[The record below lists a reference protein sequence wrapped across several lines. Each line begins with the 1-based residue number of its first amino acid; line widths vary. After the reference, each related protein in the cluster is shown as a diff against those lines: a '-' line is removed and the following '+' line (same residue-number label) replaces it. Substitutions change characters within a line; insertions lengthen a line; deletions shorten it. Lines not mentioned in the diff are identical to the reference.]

1 MPRYIFLTG
10 GVVSALGKGIATASI
25 GLLLQRRGFSVNILK
40 MDPYLNVDPGT
51 MNPFQHGEV
60 FVTDDGAETDLDL
73 GHYERFTDRSLGQAN
88 NVTSGSIYNSVIEKE
103 RRGDYL
109 GGTVQV
115 VPHLTNEIKESI
127 KRLGEEGEID
137 VVITEIGGTVGDI
150 EGLPFLEAIRQMRLE
165 EGPENVLF
173 IHLTLVPYVAT
184 AGELKTKPTQHSVQ
198 KLREIGIQPDIL
210 ICRVSQPL
218 TEEARRKIAL
228 FSNLPEKD
236 VFESVDV
243 ETVYEIP
250 LVFRSQG
257 VDNCIL
263 KKLKFKA
270 PRPDLKDWETFTK
283 ELKDPPGKVTIGLC
297 GKYVNLKDSYKSIIE
312 AFQHAGA
319 SNHASVELEFIDSE
333 EVEEKGPK
341 ALLESIDGLLVPGG
355 FGHRGIEGKIAAVR
369 YARETGLPYFGICLG
384 LQIATIEFAR
394 NVLGLEGA
402 NSSEFDPKTPHPVI
416 DILPTKKGLREMGGT
431 LRLGAY
437 PCRLEAKSLARK
449 IYGKN
454 EISERHRHR
463 YEFTPK
469 YVKKF
474 DEKGLHVS
482 GWYMEAGLPEIVEIP
497 DHPYFIAV
505 QFHPE
510 FKSRPMKPHPIF
522 HAFVEAAKAF
532 RERKEG
538 KMEPEPGD
546 TKVKGR
552 PRKPS
557 KDKTELFNPVKAD
570 PRVKAKPRVKPSS
583 RVSAPSRVQATQDL
597 F

>member
-25 GLLLQRRGFSVNILK
+25 GLLLQRRGFQVNILK

-73 GHYERFTDRSLGQAN
+73 GHYERFVDRSMAQTN
-88 NVTSGSIYNSVIEKE
+88 NVTAGKVYDTVIEKE

-127 KRLGEEGEID
+127 KRLGEGEEID

-165 EGPENVLF
+165 EGPENVIF
-173 IHLTLVPYVAT
+173 IHLTLVPYVET

-210 ICRVSQPL
+210 ICRVTQPL

-250 LVFRSQG
+250 LVFRTQG

-270 PRPDLKDWETFTK
+270 PRPDLKDWEAFVK
-283 ELKDPPGKVTIGLC
+283 ELKDPPGHVTIGLC

-319 SNHASVELEFIDSE
+319 SNHVSVELEFIDSE
-333 EVEEKGPK
+333 EVEEKGPEPF
-341 ALLESIDGLLVPGG
+341 LDRIDGLLVPGG
-355 FGHRGIEGKIAAVR
+355 FGQRGIEGKIAAVR

-416 DILPTKKGLREMGGT
+416 DILPTKKGVKEIGGT

-437 PCRLEAKSLARK
+437 PCKLEAGSLARK

-454 EISERHRHR
+454 QISERHRHR
-463 YEFTPK
+463 YELTPK
-469 YVKKF
+469 YVRRF
-474 DEKGLHVS
+474 NAKGLRIS
-482 GWYMEAGLPEIVEIP
+482 GVYEEAGLPEIVEIP

-510 FKSRPMKPHPIF
+510 FKSRPMNPHPIF
-522 HAFVEAAKAF
+522 HTFIEAAKAH

-538 KMEPEPGD
+538 EDTPEPAE
-546 TKVKGR
+546 
-552 PRKPS
+552 PR
-557 KDKTELFNPVKAD
+557 DKTRTSEEDKSELFNQVRTE
-570 PRVKAKPRVKPSS
+570 PRM
-583 RVSAPSRVQATQDL
+583 SASPGKKTPPPIQAMPNL